1 MGKYKE
7 LNLYKESMV
16 LVTRI
21 YQVTDKF
28 PSDEK
33 FGLINQ
39 IRRSAISITSNI
51 AEGAGRNSNAQYINF
66 LNISKGSIYELETQI
81 TISFNLGYIK
91 KELYEELI
99 LVLDKLSKMNQKLQ
113 NYLATK

>member
-21 YQVTDKF
+21 YQITEKF

-39 IRRSAISITSNI
+39 IRCSAVSIASNI

-91 KELYEELI
+91 KECYQELI
-99 LVLDKLSKMNQKLQ
+99 LVLEKLSKMNQKLQ
-113 NYLATK
+113 NYLVTK

>member
-21 YQVTDKF
+21 YQITEEF

-39 IRRSAISITSNI
+39 IRRSAVSIASNI

-91 KELYEELI
+91 KERYEELI
-99 LVLDKLSKMNQKLQ
+99 LVLEKLSKMNQKLQ
-113 NYLATK
+113 NYLVTK